1 MEWLET
7 IEILDN
13 VPQRLSY
20 HEERYRLTYYHH
32 FGRYPAE
39 PLSAIID
46 KNMENYPSLAQRT
59 KCRITYSEKQT
70 TAEFLPYRP
79 KNLSSLQI
87 VEDNFINYGYKNKHR
102 SNLARLLNKK
112 KNCDEVLILKN
123 GVFTDISY
131 GNCVF
136 VKNETYI
143 TPRTPL
149 LKGTRR
155 ACYIDNES
163 IIEGDIGTEDLCEY
177 EYLTIINAMLALDEI
192 KIDVSHIYL

>member
-13 VPQRLSY
+13 EPQRLAY
-20 HEERYRLTYYHH
+20 HEKRYRLTYFHH
-32 FGRYPAE
+32 FGCYPAE
-39 PLSAIID
+39 SLSAIID
-46 KNMENYPSLAQRT
+46 KNLSKHQRLSPRT
-59 KCRITYSEKQT
+59 KCRITYSEKHT
-70 TAEFLPYRP
+70 RVELLPYLP
-79 KNLSSLQI
+79 KDLYSLQI
-87 VEDNFINYGYKNKHR
+87 IEDNFISYSYKNKHR
-102 SNLARLLNKK
+102 DNLYRLLEKK

-155 ACYIDNES
+155 AYYIDNEA
-163 IIEGDIGTEDLCEY
+163 IIEGNIGTEDLCKY
-177 EYLTIINAMLALDEI
+177 DYITIINAMLALDEI
-192 KIDVSHIYL
+192 KIDISHIYS